1 MIPVP
6 AYRSSKAAVFGL
18 GRAGLA
24 AVRALAAGGAEVL
37 AGDDN
42 AERRDAAEAMG
53 AHALDLAK
61 SDWSGVD
68 ALVLSPGVP
77 LDHPA
82 PNPVVTA
89 ARKAGVEIVGEVEL
103 LGRTLRPEGGAAA
116 IGPRLVGVTGTNGK
130 STATALLGHVLAEAG
145 VAVQVGG
152 NLGTAALDLEPLDE
166 HGIYVLEM
174 SSYQLDLTS
183 RVVFDV
189 AALLNITP
197 DHLDRHGGMDGYVAA
212 KKRIFAGQTDN
223 CAAVIAVDDKITAAI
238 FDDLAAHG
246 AQRLIG
252 VSAQRQVADGVYVRD
267 GVLVDALD
275 GAERE
280 VATLSAIETLPGQHN
295 WQNAAVAYAVA
306 RALGVDSGAAARAL
320 ASYPGL
326 AHRQEFVAKKAGV
339 RYVNDSKATNVEATV
354 QAFGCYE
361 DIYWIAGGR
370 AKDNDLSALA
380 PLLDRVRH
388 GFLIGEA
395 APLFAHELGDRIPVT
410 LSDTLD
416 AAVASAAALAG
427 REGRDGA
434 VVLLSPACASFDQFS
449 DFEARGDAFRALV
462 EGLADAPAVAT
473 KASGQ

>member
-6 AYRSSKAAVFGL
+6 AYRNSKAAVFGL

-24 AVRALAAGGAEVL
+24 AVRALAAGGADVL
-37 AGDDN
+37 ADDDN
-42 AERRDAAEAMG
+42 ADRRAAAAALG
-53 AHALDLAK
+53 AHASDLADG
-61 SDWSGVD
+61 DWSGVG

-77 LDHPA
+77 LDHPT
-82 PNPVVTA
+82 PHPVVNA
-89 ARKAGVEIVGEVEL
+89 ARAAGVEILGEVEL
-103 LGRTLRPEGGAAA
+103 LGRTLRPEGGAATKS
-116 IGPRLVGVTGTNGK
+116 PRLVGVTGTNGK
-130 STATALLGHVLAEAG
+130 STATALLGHLLGEAG
-145 VAVQVGG
+145 VEVQVGG

-212 KKRIFAGQTDN
+212 KKRIFAGQTGN

-246 AQRLIG
+246 TQRLIA
-252 VSAQRQVADGVYVRD
+252 VSAQRPVADGVYVRD
-267 GVLVDALD
+267 GVLIDALD
-275 GAERE
+275 GVKHE
-280 VATLSAIETLPGQHN
+280 VATLSAIETLPGSHN

-306 RALGVDSGAAARAL
+306 RALGVEPGAAARGL

-326 AHRQEFVAKKAGV
+326 AHRQELVARKAGI

-370 AKDNDLSALA
+370 AKDSDLSALV
-380 PLLDRVRH
+380 PLLSRARH
-388 GFLIGEA
+388 GFFIGEA
-395 APLFAHELGDRIPVT
+395 APMIAEELADRIPVT
-410 LSDTLD
+410 LSGTLD
-416 AAVASAAALAG
+416 AAVAAAAALAA

-462 EGLADAPAVAT
+462 EGLPDTPVAAT
-473 KASGQ
+473 GASGA